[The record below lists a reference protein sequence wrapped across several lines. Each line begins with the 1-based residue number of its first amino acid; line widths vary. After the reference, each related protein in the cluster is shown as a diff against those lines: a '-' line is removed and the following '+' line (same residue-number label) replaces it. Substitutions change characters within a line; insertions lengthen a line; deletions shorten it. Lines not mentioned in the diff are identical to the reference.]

1 MTYQEFLNKIPD
13 VIRINE
19 EFIIS
24 DAANPSQ
31 PVFNIGKRNS
41 VRKSHATYAIKFFPN
56 KQVCL
61 VWNYKR
67 HRDKYKECAASLDSL
82 SIGRTWDGI
91 QTGADVFYPKY
102 KHLGNKKGPNGLWF
116 WEKVYV
122 VGASHLEKFFMQY
135 QAFMEI
141 NSQDEEFPTDI
152 IDDSMWHS
160 ESEREKYSSLQFRR
174 DAQFRGDVLNAYG
187 NMCAICRC
195 PVVELLEAAHE
206 RNYDVSKTSV
216 DDPEHGICLCANHHL
231 MYDRKLIDIDM
242 LSLEIEVH
250 SEEIKKMPW
259 YSVFVEKYAGK
270 IIQRSLRAYPK
281 IKATEV

>member
-1 MTYQEFLNKIPD
+1 MTYQEFLNSIPD
-13 VIRINE
+13 IVKENG

-31 PVFNIGKRNS
+31 PVFN
-41 VRKSHATYAIKFFPN
+41 VRKQDEERKSCATYVIKFFPR

-61 VWNYKR
+61 IWNYKR
-67 HRDKYKECAASLDSL
+67 HRDKHRECGAALESL

-91 QTGADVFYPKY
+91 QTGSDAFYPKY

-116 WEKVYV
+116 GEKVYV
-122 VGASHLEKFFMQY
+122 VGSYHLGKFFEQY

-141 NSQDEEFPTDI
+141 NSQDEEFSADL
-152 IDDSMWHS
+152 IDDSIWHT
-160 ESEREKYSSLQFRR
+160 ESEREKYSSLKFRR
-174 DAQFRGDVLNAYG
+174 DAQFRTNVLHAYG

-195 PVVELLEAAHE
+195 SVVELLEAAHE
-206 RNYDVSKTSV
+206 RNYDVPRTSV
-216 DDPEHGICLCANHHL
+216 DDPKHGICLCANHHL

-242 LSLEIEVH
+242 LSLEIKVH

-259 YSVFVEKYAGK
+259 YSVFLEEYAGK
-270 IIQRSLRAYPK
+270 IIQNRLMSSSL
-281 IKATEV
+281 